1 MLNDRAIM
9 SFSTQGENVMNIF
22 ENHIPLEKLKRD
34 EPLKEHTYIKLGGK
48 ADILIHPTTIEEIM
62 NILTITKMHQIPL
75 TVIGKGS
82 NVIIKDQGVRG
93 VTISLSHFDQIKVSD
108 NRIVAQS
115 GSSII
120 DVSRIALDHSLT
132 GLEFACG
139 IPGSTGGALYMNA
152 GAYGGQMD
160 EVVERALVVTKDG
173 ELLDM
178 VRDDMKLGY
187 RNSIFKTDQYII
199 LEVEFRLKK
208 GNKDVIS
215 SIMQDLTFKRESK
228 QPLEYPSC
236 GSVFKRPEGHY
247 VGKLIQE
254 CNLQGTRIGGAE
266 ISRKHAGFII
276 NTDHATAED
285 YLELI
290 KLIKKRVYEK
300 FNIELETEV
309 IILGE

>member
-1 MLNDRAIM
+1 
-9 SFSTQGENVMNIF
+9 MNIF
-22 ENHIPLEKLKRD
+22 ENHISLEKLKWN
-34 EPLKEHTYIKLGGK
+34 EPLKDHTYIKLGGK
-48 ADILIHPTTIEEIM
+48 ADILIQPTTKEEIINVV
-62 NILTITKMHQIPL
+62 NIAKTHQIPL

-93 VTISLSHFDQIKVSD
+93 ITLSLSQFDQIKVYG
-108 NRIVAQS
+108 NKIVAQS
-115 GSSII
+115 GSNIM
-120 DVSRIALDHSLT
+120 DVSRTALHNSLT

-160 EVVERALVVTKDG
+160 EVVERALVVTKNG
-173 ELLDM
+173 ELLNM
-178 VRDDMKLGY
+178 VRDDMQLGY
-187 RNSIFKTDQYII
+187 RNSIFRTDQYII
-199 LEVEFRLKK
+199 LEVEFKLKP

-215 SIMQDLTFKRESK
+215 STMQDLTFKRESK
-228 QPLEYPSC
+228 QPLEFPSC

-266 ISRKHAGFII
+266 ISKKHAGFII
-276 NTDHATAED
+276 NADDATAED

-290 KLIKKRVYEK
+290 KLIKKTVHDQ

>member
-1 MLNDRAIM
+1 
-9 SFSTQGENVMNIF
+9 MNIF